1 MSFKYLSSG
10 GINNNIGIS
19 MSGPFTAQGRQLTP
33 AIAYGDV
40 AAFSGMEHYSRG
52 SFNTGTGYMIT
63 QNGNILYDANTAGS
77 GVLENLLLV
86 NRGVNTFYFGI
97 NSDTMDINLGTPLA
111 SGESWQ
117 VQDDMVRK
125 VWAITVAGNT
135 TIVSAQGMYRFNE
148 NAV

>member
-19 MSGPFTAQGRQLTP
+19 MSGPFTAQSRQLTP

-40 AAFSGMEHYSRG
+40 ATFSGMERYSRG

-63 QNGNILYDANTAGS
+63 QNGSILYDASTAGS

-135 TIVSAQGMYRFNE
+135 TIASAQGMYRFNE